1 MEPSHLSNS
10 RHSRQSSKLG
20 HSRPLH
26 HHHAPPPAI
35 ENHDEKVIP
44 TMRPGHV
51 KTEPDEAGDDKPK
64 PPPPV
69 E

>member
-1 MEPSHLSNS
+1 MEPSHLSHS
-10 RHSRQSSKLG
+10 RHSRQSSKMG
-20 HSRPLH
+20 HSRPIH
-26 HHHAPPPAI
+26 HNPPLTI
-35 ENHDEKVIP
+35 ESYDEKVIP

-51 KTEPDEAGDDKPK
+51 KTEPDEAGEDKPK